1 MVVLN
6 AGLVH
11 GLEAQFWHP
20 LGLSN
25 RCGSQARN
33 MKRAA
38 RDRWRGS
45 VHEVLCILNTY
56 WFNSERNKANANL
69 PSGEHS
75 YWIKYI
81 L

>member
-33 MKRAA
+33 MKKGAK
-38 RDRWRGS
+38 DRWRGS
-45 VHEVLCILNTY
+45 VREVLSVSNTG
-56 WFNSERNKANANL
+56 WFNNERNKANANL
-69 PSGEHS
+69 PSTEYS
-75 YWIKYI
+75 YCI
-81 L
+81 